1 MRNRLL
7 YIFFPFIIVYLLFLG
22 LPLIRM
28 LTFNSLGYLLS
39 DTSSGILES
48 IYYTYIIALAVALI
62 AVLFSIPYAFIFAR
76 KRSLGYRLADSIIE
90 VPIMIPSTVVGVMML
105 ITFEPQMPVGHFI
118 GMIVPEYTF
127 SDSLLAVILT
137 LLFVSSAYSIR
148 IIGAS
153 YRREILQYEE
163 VATTLGIN
171 EMKSFFLVSLPMLIK
186 SIVRGVILSWAR
198 AISAVGSILIVAYYI
213 YPGFQQIAGVFIYG
227 QFLGSG
233 LPPAAA
239 SSAILIIT
247 GIIVLALLRIF
258 GGKDAF
264 IY

>member
-22 LPLIRM
+22 LPLIRI
-28 LTFNSLGYLLS
+28 LTFNSLGYLIS
-39 DTSSGILES
+39 DTSSGIMSS
-48 IYYTYIIALAVALI
+48 IYYTYVIALGVALI

-76 KRSLGYRLADSIIE
+76 KRGFGYRLADSIIE

-105 ITFEPQMPVGHFI
+105 ITFEPQMPVGHLI
-118 GMIVPEYTF
+118 AGLIPGYTF

-153 YRREILQYEE
+153 YRRDILHFEE
-163 VATTLGIN
+163 VSTTLGIN
-171 EMKSFFLVSLPMLIK
+171 EMKSFFLVSLPLLFK
-186 SIVRGVILSWAR
+186 SIIRGVILSWAR

-213 YPGFQQIAGVFIYG
+213 FPGYQQLAGVFIYG
-227 QFLGSG
+227 QFIGSG

-239 SSAILIIT
+239 SSAILIIS
-247 GIIVLALLRIF
+247 GIIALALLRVF
-258 GGKDAF
+258 GGRDAF